1 MKCYFYT
8 HQTDSGSVG
17 KDVEKGRGLLFTIGG
32 NVNCCNHFGK
42 IWPHLVKFSM
52 HIPCDLAVL
61 FLGLYVRYLAST
73 KVVYIT
79 IIGQANKIAEYGSE
93 EHL

>member
-1 MKCYFYT
+1 MVVLAKMW
-8 HQTDSGSVG
+8 
-17 KDVEKGRGLLFTIGG
+17 KKEEKFLFTIGG

-42 IWPHLVKFSM
+42 VWPHLVKLSM
-52 HIPCDLAVL
+52 HIPYDLAVL

-73 KVVYIT
+73 NIVYII

>member
-1 MKCYFYT
+1 MKGYFYT

-17 KDVEKGRGLLFTIGG
+17 KDVEKGREILFTMGG
-32 NVNCCNHFGK
+32 NVNCCDHFGK
-42 IWPHLVKFSM
+42 VWPHLVKLSM
-52 HIPCDLAVL
+52 HIPYDLAVL

-73 KVVYIT
+73 NIVYII